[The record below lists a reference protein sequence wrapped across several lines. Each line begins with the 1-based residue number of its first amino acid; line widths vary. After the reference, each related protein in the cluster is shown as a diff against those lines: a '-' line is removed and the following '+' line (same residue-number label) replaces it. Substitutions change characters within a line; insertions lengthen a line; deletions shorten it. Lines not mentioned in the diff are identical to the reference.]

1 MLRSYEAIY
10 DHGHI
15 TWLHD
20 TPKTERSRVIITL
33 VSDLPASRKTVSR
46 LPSQLIA
53 GKGATLGN
61 IVEPI
66 VNESDWECLA

>member
-20 TPKTERSRVIITL
+20 APQAERSRVIITL
-33 VSDLPASRKTVSR
+33 VSSLPAITEAVNRV
-46 LPSQLIA
+46 PSQLIA
-53 GKGATLGN
+53 GKGS
-61 IVEPI
+61 IFSDIIEPI
-66 VNESDWECLA
+66 VPEKDWECLA